1 MKRGTPIQAF
11 HIFETKYLPTAFW
24 SSAVFGRTPEFRVRY
39 AVLAPFS
46 WFEFD
51 DRTVK
56 FKQEVLNPSTPV

>member
-11 HIFETKYLPTAFW
+11 HILETKYLPTEFLR
-24 SSAVFGRTPEFRVRY
+24 SAKNRRTPEFRVRH

-46 WFEFD
+46 RFEFD